1 MRFTSLIVELVR
13 ARPRLIFWIVV
24 LLQAA
29 MWFALPVLLYQS
41 PPGDMATV
49 LAFGREYQVGSHL
62 GPPLAFWAADIA
74 FRLAGNHLF
83 GVYLL
88 AQICFVATFWALFAL
103 SRAIVGGQQAI
114 LVILLT
120 ATILAFSYPGVE
132 FGPLIL
138 ARPIWALILLH
149 SWQVMGQARRSA
161 WFALT
166 IEIGLLLL
174 TTYAA
179 IPLILLLIVFAMATE
194 RGRRAIISTDSLL
207 AVLVIA
213 VLVLPFAI
221 WLLRANA
228 VLPSGL
234 PSLAQLPG
242 RLTVWTEMLGALLFG
257 VAGVLVLL
265 IFNFRRLNRRPEDAP
280 VIYRPPAD
288 PLARQFVYTF
298 AFAPP
303 IVLSLIAA
311 IYGRGQ
317 IVGGDGIALMMIGL
331 AVIMAAGDLI
341 YLRRQEVLRTVWLV
355 IVALPALFILGLAL
369 IQPWTGASE
378 LKTALPAGAIGKF
391 FDENY
396 TRRVGLPLKS
406 VAGDPQLSALIGFAA
421 SARPHVL
428 FDAAPEQTPWL
439 TPARF
444 NETGGV
450 VVWRAADTAGTP
462 PDDLLKR
469 FPGIVPEVP
478 RTFDRMIQGRQAV
491 LRVGWAI
498 VRPQGASQPPSR

>member
-29 MWFALPVLLYQS
+29 IWFALPVLLYQS

-83 GVYLL
+83 GIYLL
-88 AQICFVATFWALFAL
+88 SQICFVVTFWALFAL
-103 SRAIVGGQQAI
+103 CRSIAGGQQAI
-114 LVILLT
+114 LVIFLT
-120 ATILAFSYPGVE
+120 ATILAFSFPGVE

-149 SWQVMGQARRSA
+149 AWQVMGQGRRSA
-161 WFALT
+161 WFALS

-179 IPLILLLIVFAMATE
+179 IPMLAMLIVFAMSTQ
-194 RGRRAIISTDSLL
+194 RGRRMVVSTDSLL
-207 AVLVIA
+207 AILVVT

-221 WLLRANA
+221 WLLRTNA
-228 VLPSGL
+228 ILADKLPSI
-234 PSLAQLPG
+234 AQLSG
-242 RLTVWTEMLGALLFG
+242 RLTDWSGLLGALLFALTG
-257 VAGVLVLL
+257 IAVLL
-265 IFNFRRLNRRPEDAP
+265 LFNSRRLNRRPEEAP
-280 VIYRPPAD
+280 AIYRPPVD
-288 PLARQFVYTF
+288 PFARQFVYTF
-298 AFAPP
+298 ALASP

-311 IYGRGQ
+311 VYGRDQ
-317 IVGGDGIALMMIGL
+317 IVGGDGIALMMTGL
-331 AVIMAAGDLI
+331 AVIIAAGDLI
-341 YLRRQEVLRTVWLV
+341 YLRRQQVLRTVWLV
-355 IVALPALFILGLAL
+355 IMALPALFILGLTL
-369 IQPWTGASE
+369 IQPWTGAGE
-378 LKTALPAGAIGKF
+378 MKTALPAGAIGKF

-396 TRRVGLPLKS
+396 TRRVGRPLRS
-406 VAGDPQLSALIGFAA
+406 VAGDPQISALIGFA
-421 SARPHVL
+421 SVSRPHVL

-462 PDDLLKR
+462 PDDILKH
-469 FPGIVPEVP
+469 FPGLVPEVP
-478 RTFDRMIQGRQAV
+478 RAFDRMIKGRQAV

-498 VRPQGASQPPSR
+498 IRPEGVPQQGPQ

>member
-29 MWFALPVLLYQS
+29 LWFSLPVLLYQS
-41 PPGDMATV
+41 PPGGMATV

-62 GPPLAFWAADIA
+62 GPPLAFWAADIV
-74 FRLAGNHLF
+74 FRLAGNHFF
-83 GVYLL
+83 GIYLL
-88 AQICFVATFWALFAL
+88 SQICFVVTFWALFAL

-120 ATILAFSYPGVE
+120 ATILAFSFPGVE
-132 FGPLIL
+132 FGPFIL

-161 WFALT
+161 WFPLT
-166 IEIGLLLL
+166 IEIGFLLL

-179 IPLILLLIVFAMATE
+179 IPLLFMLIVFALATE

-207 AVLVIA
+207 AILVVA

-221 WLLRANA
+221 WLLRANTILEGS
-228 VLPSGL
+228 LPSFT
-234 PSLAQLPG
+234 QLSG
-242 RLTVWTEMLGALLFG
+242 RLTNWSEMLGALLFALTG
-257 VAGVLVLL
+257 IAVLL
-265 IFNFRRLNRRPEDAP
+265 IFNLRKLNRRPEEAP
-280 VIYRPPAD
+280 VIYRPPVD
-288 PLARQFVYTF
+288 PFARQFVYAF

-311 IYGRGQ
+311 IYGREQ

-331 AVIMAAGDLI
+331 VIIVAAGDLI
-341 YLRRQEVLRTVWLV
+341 YLRRQQVLRTVWLV
-355 IVALPALFILGLAL
+355 IMALPALFILMLTF
-369 IQPWTGASE
+369 IQPWTGADE
-378 LKTALPAGAIGKF
+378 MNTALPAGAIGKF

-396 TRRVGLPLKS
+396 ARRVGRPLRS
-406 VAGDPQLSALIGFAA
+406 VAGDPQISALIGFAA
-421 SARPHVL
+421 AGRPHVL
-428 FDAAPEQTPWL
+428 FDSAPEQTPWL
-439 TPARF
+439 TPERF
-444 NETGGV
+444 KETGGV

-462 PDDLLKR
+462 PEDILKH
-469 FPGIVPEVP
+469 FPGLVPEVP
-478 RTFDRMIQGRQAV
+478 RAFDRMIQGRQAV

-498 VRPQGASQPPSR
+498 VRPQGASPQAPQ